1 MRKRTWLWCA
11 LAALALSLNVAC
23 DENDIKDII
32 DEIIPTPT
40 VTDSIPTPPATD
52 SIPATQDPTQPD
64 PTIPT
69 LPTIPNPDPTIQVPE
84 STVWED
90 VIEMLNTEATIDYEG
105 GEVTFVTRTNQTWWI
120 EVDEGATWMEVTDAG
135 RAIADYTIKVAVQ
148 KNNSVSERRA
158 TITLCYDDAADSR
171 IELTVIQT
179 GRPATATIPLYVE
192 LPNTSNYYNVAG
204 NYDVSELITG
214 SDQSMTP
221 QLGYI
226 DDNGEYVWQ
235 DWDYAPDGTF
245 YDGWYGMEGPATWGS
260 GNAVVCFKPSANGS
274 FSFISCY
281 PGTATGTELTFWI
294 NYGNNVIV
302 EVHAVV
308 TDQ

>member
-11 LAALALSLNVAC
+11 IAALTLSLNVAC
-23 DENDIKDII
+23 DENDTEDIV
-32 DEIIPTPT
+32 PTPP

-69 LPTIPNPDPTIQVPE
+69 FPTIPNPDPTIQVPE
-84 STVWED
+84 SEVWED
-90 VIEMLNTEATIDYEG
+90 YIEMLNAEATIDYEG

-148 KNNSVSERRA
+148 KNNAVSERRA
-158 TITLCYDDAADSR
+158 TITLCYDDAADTR

-226 DDNGEYVWQ
+226 DEDGEYVWQ

-245 YDGWYGMEGPATWGS
+245 FDGWYGMEGPATWGS
-260 GNAVVCFKPSANGS
+260 GDAVVCFKPSANGS

-308 TDQ
+308 TGE